1 MSINDTSLNNLYQ
14 YKDYIINVNIQLTD
28 ENKKLIIKNKELEQ
42 EILQQENEE
51 EKYDNRMRYIKGLLN
66 NLYELKNMYYKLSE
80 NSNNI
85 TNNYIDYEK
94 NINNFFFNFYIKNI
108 ILYALLILLNIFIH
122 FIDMYNLLIY
132 LIDLHNIKY
141 YILILYSVNII
152 IIYNLINLHYKFY
165 NYYNKSSK
173 KLTINNDNIQNINNS
188 LKYDI
193 KKIEESTL
201 SLDNWINE
209 I

>member
-1 MSINDTSLNNLYQ
+1 
-14 YKDYIINVNIQLTD
+14 
-28 ENKKLIIKNKELEQ
+28 
-42 EILQQENEE
+42 
-51 EKYDNRMRYIKGLLN
+51 
-66 NLYELKNMYYKLSE
+66 MYYKLSE

-94 NINNFFFNFYIKNI
+94 NVNKFFFNFYIKNI

-122 FIDMYNLLIY
+122 FLDIYNLLIY

-141 YILILYSVNII
+141 YILILYYINII

-165 NYYNKSSK
+165 NYYNKSNK
-173 KLTINNDNIQNINNS
+173 KLAINNDNIENINNS

-193 KKIEESTL
+193 QKIEESTL
-201 SLDNWINE
+201 SLDNWISE